1 MYMEQNYTL
10 MENTELDIS
19 TYREVYNRLVY

>member
-19 TYREVYNRLVY
+19 TYRDVYNRLVY

>member
-10 MENTELDIS
+10 MENTELDIRS
-19 TYREVYNRLVY
+19 YREVYNRLVY